1 MQRNFPGALDCYLRA
16 VQLHEGNMAAQF
28 NLGKVYFHNE
38 AFQQAEPCFEVVVNN
53 PRHKDCYEALRLLAQ
68 TKGVLG
74 KTDESVALFK
84 RVLQLCPRD
93 FEANIEIAQNYEQ
106 TDPKLALVY
115 YESAL
120 KAATAEAEDRD
131 MPLESILAP
140 EIFVNLGTLRL
151 EVGKFQEAHQA
162 FEQAISSCDRQIASL
177 EGEERTRL
185 TAVRMTARFN
195 LAYWN
200 E

>member
-1 MQRNFPGALDCYLRA
+1 
-16 VQLHEGNMAAQF
+16 MAAQF

-93 FEANIEIAQNYEQ
+93 FEANIEIAQNYE
-106 TDPKLALVY
+106 
-115 YESAL
+115 
-120 KAATAEAEDRD
+120 
-131 MPLESILAP
+131 
-140 EIFVNLGTLRL
+140 
-151 EVGKFQEAHQA
+151 
-162 FEQAISSCDRQIASL
+162 
-177 EGEERTRL
+177 
-185 TAVRMTARFN
+185 
-195 LAYWN
+195 
-200 E
+200 

>member
-1 MQRNFPGALDCYLRA
+1 MVKANPNYRKEIEALRSDLWFILGKAQHMQRNFPGALDCYLRA

-93 FEANIEIAQNYEQ
+93 FEANIEIAQNYE
-106 TDPKLALVY
+106 
-115 YESAL
+115 
-120 KAATAEAEDRD
+120 
-131 MPLESILAP
+131 
-140 EIFVNLGTLRL
+140 
-151 EVGKFQEAHQA
+151 
-162 FEQAISSCDRQIASL
+162 
-177 EGEERTRL
+177 
-185 TAVRMTARFN
+185 
-195 LAYWN
+195 
-200 E
+200 